1 MSPNDR
7 SNGVKLEEDVEEDQT
22 GLSSLSAFPD
32 DSERFDDVLK
42 RRFLELEL
50 EKKILIK
57 IWTNNITGENH
68 SQWWIDI

>member
-1 MSPNDR
+1 MSTNGR

-32 DSERFDDVLK
+32 DSERFDDGVK
-42 RRFLELEL
+42 GRFLELEL

-57 IWTNNITGENH
+57 I
-68 SQWWIDI
+68 

>member
-1 MSPNDR
+1 MSPNGR
-7 SNGVKLEEDVEEDQT
+7 SNGVKLEEDVEDDQT

-57 IWTNNITGENH
+57 I
-68 SQWWIDI
+68 

>member
-1 MSPNDR
+1 MFPNTSST

-22 GLSSLSAFPD
+22 GLSSLSAFSD

-42 RRFLELEL
+42 GRFLELEL

-57 IWTNNITGENH
+57 I
-68 SQWWIDI
+68 

>member
-1 MSPNDR
+1 M
-7 SNGVKLEEDVEEDQT
+7 EEDQT
-22 GLSSLSAFPD
+22 GLSSLSAFSD

-42 RRFLELEL
+42 GRFLELEL

-57 IWTNNITGENH
+57 IWTYYITGENH

>member
-1 MSPNDR
+1 MVKLFYLFPNTSST

-22 GLSSLSAFPD
+22 GLSSLSAFSD

-42 RRFLELEL
+42 GRFLELEL

-57 IWTNNITGENH
+57 I
-68 SQWWIDI
+68 